1 LQEFRALQIL
11 LVEDNLDDVTI
22 LRRALDRAK
31 VPAELRLARDGA
43 EAVDLLVTG
52 VDGDGCVAP
61 RPDLMLL
68 DINTPRLNGFE
79 VLQRIRADEELRV
92 LPVVMLT
99 VSARNEDVTRAY
111 RLGANTYV
119 QKPVEFDQFIRLL
132 EELGRYW
139 FEVAKLP
146 PKAA

>member
-1 LQEFRALQIL
+1 MQEYRPIQIL

-22 LRRALDRAK
+22 LRRALDRAQ
-31 VPAELRLARDGA
+31 VPSELHLVRDGE
-43 EAVDLLVTG
+43 EAVNLLFTG
-52 VDGDGCVAP
+52 HDAEGRAAP
-61 RPDLMLL
+61 RPDLVLL
-68 DINTPRLNGFE
+68 DINTPRLSGLE
-79 VLQRIRADEELRV
+79 VLQRIKEDDELCT

-119 QKPVEFDQFIRLL
+119 QKPVEFKQFVRVL
-132 EELGRYW
+132 EVLGEYW

-146 PKAA
+146 PKAG

>member
-1 LQEFRALQIL
+1 MQIL

-22 LRRALDRAK
+22 LRRALDRGR
-31 VPAELRLARDGA
+31 VPSELHVVRDGE
-43 EAVDLLVTG
+43 EAVNVLFAGQDAEGHAVPHLDLV
-52 VDGDGCVAP
+52 
-61 RPDLMLL
+61 LL

-79 VLQRIRADEELRV
+79 VLQRIKEDDELCT

-99 VSARNEDVTRAY
+99 VSARSEDVTRAY

-119 QKPVEFDQFIRLL
+119 QKPVEFKQFVRLI
-132 EELGRYW
+132 EILGEYW